1 MTARTP
7 WLVFTGALIVVVCVM
22 GLVTGKLVA
31 LDGERS
37 EADRQGAHQERV
49 RLALWRL
56 DSQTTA
62 LLMQEIAAMPLLGDR
77 RTEQALPDPA
87 PHVHARFVVSHD
99 ADVRIVGD
107 SPNADH
113 DRLSVLV
120 STRPLGPRLPEPA
133 EDDGIARL
141 DNPVQRATTG
151 RVAAPLTT
159 KGSYSLADQR
169 AFNGNE
175 LARRLDAVSNNFAGY
190 GESLSNRLSARGV
203 QDSTTAPPPRPAG
216 AVRPVWL
223 EDELLLLRRVRTDN
237 GEAVHGVWLNW
248 PVLREQLLDEIRA
261 QLPRAELVALDER
274 ALTTDLENLLAT
286 LPIRLV
292 PGAPDVL
299 LEGSPSLLPS
309 LALGWI
315 GVLAAIIAVFAVLRW
330 SLALAERRAVF
341 VSTVTHELR
350 TPLTTFR
357 MYTEMLQEGMVDEAK
372 RGHYLATLRSEADRL
387 GELVENVLAYARI
400 ESNRAPLTP
409 ESLTVDALLSRMRDR
424 LTERAAS
431 AGLVLHIEMGALAD
445 ASVRVDPVAVEQILF
460 NLVDNAAKY
469 GVCEASPRVELSTRE
484 CGAHVALCIRDHG
497 PGIAPEER
505 KTVFAP
511 FTKARSDQSGSK
523 PGVGL
528 GLALSKRLAT
538 QLSGELTVEP
548 SDPGVRFVLTLPRSR

>member
-1 MTARTP
+1 MTTRTP

-22 GLVTGKLVA
+22 ALVTGKLVA
-31 LDGERS
+31 QDRQRS
-37 EADRQGAHQERV
+37 EADRQGAHHERV

-62 LLMQEIAAMPLLGDR
+62 LLMQEIAAMPLLGDP
-77 RTEQALPDPA
+77 RTEQALPDPG
-87 PHVHARFVVSHD
+87 PHVHARFVVSGD
-99 ADVRIVGD
+99 TGVRIVGD
-107 SPNADH
+107 SPGSDH
-113 DRLSVLV
+113 GRLSALV
-120 STRPLGPRLPEPA
+120 SARPLAPRLPEPA

-141 DNPVQRATTG
+141 DNPVQRATNG

-169 AFNGNE
+169 AFNDNE
-175 LARRLDAVSNNFAGY
+175 LVRRLDAVNRNFAGY
-190 GESLSNRLSARGV
+190 GESLSNTLNLRGT
-203 QDSTTAPPPRPAG
+203 QSSTPAPPPRPAG
-216 AVRPVWL
+216 AVRPVWI

-237 GEAVHGVWLNW
+237 GEAIHGVWLNW
-248 PVLREQLLDEIRA
+248 PVLHEQLLGEVRA
-261 QLPRAELVALDER
+261 QLPRAKLVAVDEQ

-292 PGAPDVL
+292 PGAPDGL
-299 LEGSPSLLPS
+299 LERSASLLPS

-350 TPLTTFR
+350 TPITTFR

-372 RGHYLATLRSEADRL
+372 RGHYLATLRREADRL

-409 ESLTVDALLSRMRDR
+409 ETLTIDALLSRMRDR

-431 AGLVLHIEMGALAD
+431 ADLELHIAMGALAD

-469 GVCEASPRVELSTRE
+469 GACEASPRVELTARE
-484 CGAHVALCIRDHG
+484 CGTRIAVCIRDYG

-505 KTVFAP
+505 KTIFAP
-511 FTKARSDQSGSK
+511 FTKARVDDSGTK

-528 GLALSKRLAT
+528 GLALSKRLAQ
-538 QLSGELTVEP
+538 QLSGELTVES
-548 SDPGVRFVLTLPRSR
+548 SDPGVRFVLSLPRSR